1 MITAPEIGTIPGA
14 EISAVAHEGF
24 TVRLPDGRHA
34 RLAVVDDD
42 GRIIAAG
49 ADVER
54 EAWAVASAAWRN
66 FLIGMG
72 FMRVMTRNSVSS
84 GEGGAGN

>member
-1 MITAPEIGTIPGA
+1 MITPPEIGTIPGA

-42 GRIIAAG
+42 GQVIAAG
-49 ADVER
+49 AEVER
-54 EAWAVASAAWRN
+54 EAWAVAAAAWRN
-66 FLIGMG
+66 FLIGRG
-72 FMRVMTRNSVSS
+72 FMRVRTRNVPS
-84 GEGGAGN
+84 GEDG